1 MLYFALILANT
12 STLPRMISLDLSRIY
27 NTCVW
32 LLLRLSRK
40 STVMIFC
47 STDTI
52 AKNQTKLEYDYVSH
66 AYFKKSFLINSK
78 NFHGKNLPWFVFL
91 ILANKTR
98 QIGQFYG
105 NFLKQFRKAISNNI
119 SGRLP
124 RMVSWESQCP
134 PPTPLGGRGGG

>member
-12 STLPRMISLDLSRIY
+12 STLPRMISWDLSRIY
-27 NTCVW
+27 ITCVW

-40 STVMIFC
+40 AAVMIFC

-52 AKNQTKLEYDYVSH
+52 AKNQTKLEYDYVRH
-66 AYFKKSFLINSK
+66 AFFKESFLINSK

-91 ILANKTR
+91 ILANKTL